1 MVVVQ
6 RTENLP
12 TQWTV
17 FLFYDVLL
25 IKCESRNAA
34 GSHAIIDVIAGYGIC
49 RDSASCH
56 TTTALISLP
65 TVKAGI
71 LHDYIPL

>member
-1 MVVVQ
+1 MVVVHL
-6 RTENLP
+6 TENLP

-25 IKCESRNAA
+25 IKCESRNVT
-34 GSHAIIDVIAGYGIC
+34 GIRAIIDVIAGYGVC

-56 TTTALISLP
+56 TTTALISLS

-71 LHDYIPL
+71 LHDDIPL

>member
-25 IKCESRNAA
+25 IKCESRNAT
-34 GSHAIIDVIAGYGIC
+34 GSHAIIDVIAGYGVC
-49 RDSASCH
+49 RDYA
-56 TTTALISLP
+56 
-65 TVKAGI
+65 
-71 LHDYIPL
+71 

>member
-25 IKCESRNAA
+25 IKCESRNAT

-56 TTTALISLP
+56 TTTALLSLS
-65 TVKAGI
+65 TAKAGI
-71 LHDYIPL
+71 LYDDIPL

>member
-25 IKCESRNAA
+25 IKCESRNAV
-34 GSHAIIDVIAGYGIC
+34 GSHAIIDVIAGYGVC
-49 RDSASCH
+49 RDPASCH
-56 TTTALISLP
+56 TTTALIYIS

-71 LHDYIPL
+71 LHDDIPL

>member
-25 IKCESRNAA
+25 IKCESRNAV
-34 GSHAIIDVIAGYGIC
+34 GSHAIIDVIAGYGVC
-49 RDSASCH
+49 RDTASCH
-56 TTTALISLP
+56 TTTALLYIS

-71 LHDYIPL
+71 PHVDIPL

>member
-25 IKCESRNAA
+25 IKCESRNVI
-34 GSHAIIDVIAGYGIC
+34 GSHAIIDVIAGYGVC
-49 RDSASCH
+49 RTRTFIRGADL
-56 TTTALISLP
+56 TFLLQLLP
-65 TVKAGI
+65 YTY
-71 LHDYIPL
+71 D